1 MSGGVDSS
9 VAAYLLKQAGF
20 DCVGITMKLFDGA
33 NNRCCSL
40 SDVNDARDV
49 AYRLDIPYYVLNFT
63 SEFEERVI
71 CKFVETYKQ
80 GATPNPCID
89 CNRYLKFE
97 RLLLRAFQIEAD
109 YVATGHYARVETSGE
124 RFLLKKALDVRKDQ
138 SYVLYTLTQDQLAH
152 TLFPLGALTK
162 EEARELALAQG
173 FVNAKKPDSQDIC
186 FVPDGD
192 YAAFIERY
200 TGVQAAPGNII
211 DENGA
216 VLGQHRGLIR
226 YTIGQRR
233 GLGLSFGEPRYVAA
247 KSVADNTLV
256 LAREES
262 LYTKTLI
269 ADDLNLI
276 AYEKLDRPL
285 RARVKTRYLQAEQ
298 NALIEQ
304 IDDNHIR
311 IEFDVPQRAITA
323 GQAAVCYDGDIV
335 ICGGVIV
342 SSTYSHEHDPAAQVC
357 QSILT

>member
-1 MSGGVDSS
+1 MTTQKAVVAMSGGVDSS
-9 VAAYLLKQAGF
+9 VAAYLVKLAGF
-20 DCVGITMKLFDGA
+20 DCVGITMKLFDSA
-33 NNRCCSL
+33 DNRCCSL

-71 CKFVETYKQ
+71 RKFVETYKQ

-97 RLLLRAFQIEAD
+97 WLLLRAFQIEAD

-124 RFLLKKALDVRKDQ
+124 RFLLKKALDARKDQ

-152 TLFPLGALTK
+152 TLFPLGTLTK

-173 FVNAKKPDSQDIC
+173 FVNARKQDSQDIC

-211 DENGA
+211 DESGA

-269 ADDLNLI
+269 AADLNLI

-323 GQAAVCYDGDIV
+323 GQAAVCYDGDTV

-342 SSTYSHEHDPAAQVC
+342 SSKE
-357 QSILT
+357 

>member
-71 CKFVETYKQ
+71 RKFVETYKQ

-285 RARVKTRYLQAEQ
+285 RVRVKTRYLQAEQ

-342 SSTYSHEHDPAAQVC
+342 SSTYSHDHDPAAQVC

>member
-1 MSGGVDSS
+1 VTTQKAVVAMSGGVDSS
-9 VAAYLLKQAGF
+9 VAAYLVKLAGF
-20 DCVGITMKLFDGA
+20 DCVGITMKLFDSA
-33 NNRCCSL
+33 DNRCCSL

-71 CKFVETYKQ
+71 RKFVETYKQ

-97 RLLLRAFQIEAD
+97 WLLLRAFQIEAD

-124 RFLLKKALDVRKDQ
+124 RFLLKKALDARKDQ

-152 TLFPLGALTK
+152 TLFPLGTLTK

-173 FVNAKKPDSQDIC
+173 FVNARKQDSQDIC

-211 DENGA
+211 DESGA

-269 ADDLNLI
+269 AADLNLI

-323 GQAAVCYDGDIV
+323 GQAAVCYDGDTV

-342 SSTYSHEHDPAAQVC
+342 SSKE
-357 QSILT
+357 

>member
-20 DCVGITMKLFDGA
+20 DCVGITMKLFDSA
-33 NNRCCSL
+33 DNRCCSL

-71 CKFVETYKQ
+71 RKFVETYKQ

-124 RFLLKKALDVRKDQ
+124 RFLLKKALDARKDQ

-152 TLFPLGALTK
+152 TLFPLGTLTK

-173 FVNAKKPDSQDIC
+173 FVNARKQDSQDIC

-211 DENGA
+211 DESGA
-216 VLGQHRGLIR
+216 VLGRHRGLIR

-269 ADDLNLI
+269 AADLNLI

-323 GQAAVCYDGDIV
+323 GQAAVCYDGDTV

-342 SSTYSHEHDPAAQVC
+342 SSKE
-357 QSILT
+357 

>member
-9 VAAYLLKQAGF
+9 VAAYLVKLAGF
-20 DCVGITMKLFDGA
+20 DCVGITMKLFDSA
-33 NNRCCSL
+33 DNRCCSL

-71 CKFVETYKQ
+71 RKFVETYKQ

-97 RLLLRAFQIEAD
+97 WLLLRAFQIEAD

-124 RFLLKKALDVRKDQ
+124 RFLLKKALDARKDQ

-152 TLFPLGALTK
+152 TLFPLGTLTK

-173 FVNAKKPDSQDIC
+173 FVNARKQDSQDIC

-211 DENGA
+211 DESGA

-269 ADDLNLI
+269 AADLNLI

-323 GQAAVCYDGDIV
+323 GQAAVCYDGDTV

-342 SSTYSHEHDPAAQVC
+342 SSKE
-357 QSILT
+357 

>member
-1 MSGGVDSS
+1 M
-9 VAAYLLKQAGF
+9 
-20 DCVGITMKLFDGA
+20 
-33 NNRCCSL
+33 
-40 SDVNDARDV
+40 
-49 AYRLDIPYYVLNFT
+49 
-63 SEFEERVI
+63 
-71 CKFVETYKQ
+71 
-80 GATPNPCID
+80 
-89 CNRYLKFE
+89 
-97 RLLLRAFQIEAD
+97 
-109 YVATGHYARVETSGE
+109 
-124 RFLLKKALDVRKDQ
+124 
-138 SYVLYTLTQDQLAH
+138 
-152 TLFPLGALTK
+152 
-162 EEARELALAQG
+162 
-173 FVNAKKPDSQDIC
+173 
-186 FVPDGD
+186 
-192 YAAFIERY
+192 
-200 TGVQAAPGNII
+200 
-211 DENGA
+211 
-216 VLGQHRGLIR
+216 
-226 YTIGQRR
+226 
-233 GLGLSFGEPRYVAA
+233 
-247 KSVADNTLV
+247 ADNTLV

>member
-1 MSGGVDSS
+1 VDSS
-9 VAAYLLKQAGF
+9 VAAYLVKQAGF
-20 DCVGITMKLFDGA
+20 DCVGLTMKLFDGA
-33 NNRCCSL
+33 DNRCCSL

-63 SEFEERVI
+63 GEFEERVI
-71 CKFVETYKQ
+71 RKFIETYKQ

-109 YVATGHYARVETSGE
+109 YVATGHYARVEKSGE
-124 RFLLKKALDVRKDQ
+124 RFLLKKALDARKDQ

-152 TLFPLGALTK
+152 TLFPLGTLTK
-162 EEARELALAQG
+162 DKARELALAQG
-173 FVNAKKPDSQDIC
+173 FVNAKKRDSQDIC

-211 DENGA
+211 DETGA

-233 GLGLSFGEPRYVAA
+233 GLGLSFNEPRYVAS

-262 LYTKTLI
+262 LYTKTLVASDI
-269 ADDLNLI
+269 NLI
-276 AYEKLDRPL
+276 ACDKLDKPL
-285 RARVKTRYLQAEQ
+285 RAQVKTRYLQAEQ
-298 NALIEQ
+298 DALVEQ
-304 IDDNHIR
+304 LDDTHIR
-311 IEFDVPQRAITA
+311 IEFDAPQRAITA
-323 GQAAVCYDGDIV
+323 GQAAVCYDDDTV

-342 SSTYSHEHDPAAQVC
+342 
-357 QSILT
+357 

>member
-1 MSGGVDSS
+1 MKRKAVIAMSGGVDSS
-9 VAAYLLKQAGF
+9 VAAYLVKQAGF

-33 NNRCCSL
+33 DNRCCSL
-40 SDVNDARDV
+40 SDVNDARNV

-63 SEFEERVI
+63 GEFEDQVI
-71 CKFVETYKQ
+71 RKFIETYKQ

-109 YVATGHYARVETSGE
+109 YVATGHYARVEKSGE
-124 RFLLKKALDVRKDQ
+124 RFLLKKALDTRKDQ

-152 TLFPLGALTK
+152 TLFSLGTLTK
-162 EEARELALAQG
+162 EETRDLARAQG
-173 FVNAKKPDSQDIC
+173 FVNAKKQDSQDLC

-200 TGVQAAPGNII
+200 TGVQAMPGNII
-211 DENGA
+211 DESGA

-233 GLGLSFGEPRYVAA
+233 GLNLSFGEPRYVAA
-247 KSVADNTLV
+247 KSVTDNTLV
-256 LAREES
+256 LAREAS

-269 ADDLNLI
+269 ASDLNLI
-276 AYEKLDRPL
+276 AYEKLDKPL
-285 RARVKTRYLQAEQ
+285 RVRVKTRYLQAEQ
-298 NALIEQ
+298 DALLEQ

-311 IEFDVPQRAITA
+311 VEFDVPQRAITA
-323 GQAAVCYDGDIV
+323 GQAAVCYDGDTV

-342 SSTYSHEHDPAAQVC
+342 SSYGTDME
-357 QSILT
+357 